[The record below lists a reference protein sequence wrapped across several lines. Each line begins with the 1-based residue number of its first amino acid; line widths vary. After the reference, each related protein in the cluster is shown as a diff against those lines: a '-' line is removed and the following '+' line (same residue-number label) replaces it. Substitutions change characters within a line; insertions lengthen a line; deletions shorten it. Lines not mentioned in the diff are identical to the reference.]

1 MMRYLQLVLECLYLT
16 VVLHVRHAQNRILS
30 WRIARN
36 NRKTARLNVDIER
49 QRKWINTLS

>member
-1 MMRYLQLVLECLYLT
+1 MMRYLQLVLECLYLI

-36 NRKTARLNVDIER
+36 NREIARLNVHIER
-49 QRKWINTLS
+49 QRKWINTRS